1 MNLAQFS
8 IDAMTLIGSR
18 ASHLGANIA
27 AGFTQITLSAKDLV
41 GHPDGYEAALGEV
54 RWLSKKKVDVRN

>member
-1 MNLAQFS
+1 
-8 IDAMTLIGSR
+8 MTLIGSR
-18 ASHLGANIA
+18 ESNLGANIA

-54 RWLSKKKVDVRN
+54 RLLSKKKVDVRN

>member
-8 IDAMTLIGSR
+8 MEAMTLIGSLE
-18 ASHLGANIA
+18 SSLGANIA

-54 RWLSKKKVDVRN
+54 RLLSKKKVDVRN